1 MKKPQC
7 SIRLMKWRVGKI
19 LLKREVSKNK
29 FNTLNEKLERLQ
41 KQLWYSGSK
50 SEVKHTMPELLI
62 IEVSSIQR
70 NLLNLVIKK
79 LDL

>member
-1 MKKPQC
+1 M
-7 SIRLMKWRVGKI
+7 
-19 LLKREVSKNK
+19 K
-29 FNTLNEKLERLQ
+29 FNTQNEKLKRLQ
-41 KQLWYSGSK
+41 KQLWYSGSM

>member
-1 MKKPQC
+1 MKIPQ
-7 SIRLMKWRVGKI
+7 STIRLLTWRVGKI
-19 LLKREVSKNK
+19 LLNREVSIMKV
-29 FNTLNEKLERLQ
+29 NTQNEKLKRLQ
-41 KQLWYSGSK
+41 KQLWYSGSM

-70 NLLNLVIKK
+70 NLLNLVIQK